1 MTLRSRLLLGFGLVL
16 AALAVS
22 MVVVAATQRGYALD
36 QLDRQLESA
45 LPFAVRPPLV
55 APTGGTAVLPE
66 DSPASSSASSP
77 ASEYFVGI
85 VDADGE
91 VTPIITGELLGDV
104 PAIDLADLA
113 ALDDDGGTFTAVAAN
128 SDMRFRVRAAPLP
141 DGDSWG
147 VVALSLDEVDA
158 ANRSLL
164 VALGI
169 AGAVIVAVLGMVGW
183 WMYRLGLRPISKVT
197 AVADSIAAG
206 DRGLRVEPDLPGTE
220 AARLAE
226 AFNVMLD
233 QRDAQELT
241 LRRFVADASH
251 ELRTPLTSVRGYL
264 EVYENGGFGET
275 GELDDVIRRLRSET
289 KRMTSLVEDLLLL
302 ANLDEGRPL
311 QREPVDLVDVLEDA
325 ASDGRAVQ
333 QERSITTTVAADHLV
348 VEGDESRLRQV
359 IGSLVQNA
367 LVHTPPT
374 ASIHLEAER
383 DDGVVTISVTDEG
396 PGMPPEVAAQVF
408 DRFYRSD
415 GSRSRHAG
423 GAGLGLSIA
432 RSIVEAHGGSIG
444 VESTPSG
451 PTTFSIRLP
460 VDEANG
466 RRSTPGD
473 DSRQR

>member
-36 QLDRQLESA
+36 QLDRQLDSA
-45 LPFAVRPPLV
+45 LPFAVRPPLG
-55 APTGGTAVLPE
+55 APTGDPAVLPE
-66 DSPASSSASSP
+66 DSSADSP
-77 ASEYFVGI
+77 ASEFFVGI
-85 VDADGE
+85 VDGGGE
-91 VTPIITGELLGDV
+91 VTPIITGELLDDV
-104 PAIDLADLA
+104 PAIEPADLE
-113 ALDDDGGTFTAVAAN
+113 ALDDDGGTFTTGAAH
-128 SDMRFRVRAAPLP
+128 SAMRFRVRAARLP

-169 AGAVIVAVLGMVGW
+169 AGSVIVVVLGVAGW

-206 DRGLRVEPDLPGTE
+206 DRAQRVDPDRPGTE
-220 AARLAE
+220 AARLAQ

-233 QRDAQELT
+233 QRDAQEQT

-264 EVYENGGFGET
+264 EVYDHGGFGAA
-275 GELDDVIRRLRSET
+275 GELDDVVRRMRSET
-289 KRMTSLVEDLLLL
+289 ERMTCLVEDLLLL

-311 QREPVDLVDVLEDA
+311 RREPVDLVDVIGDA

-333 QERSITTTVAADHLV
+333 PERSITTTVAADHLM
-348 VEGDESRLRQV
+348 VEGDESSLRQV
-359 IGSLVQNA
+359 LGSLVHNA
-367 LVHTPPT
+367 LVHTPTT
-374 ASIHLEAER
+374 ASIALEAGR
-383 DDGVVTISVTDEG
+383 DDGVITVSVTDTG
-396 PGMPPEVAAQVF
+396 PGLPSEVVAQVF

-415 GSRSRHAG
+415 SSRSRHAG

-444 VESTPSG
+444 VESASPG
-451 PTTFSIRLP
+451 GTTFWIRLP
-460 VDEANG
+460 VTEAAG
-466 RRSTPGD
+466 RPAPPGD
-473 DSRQR
+473 LSEQL